1 LIFIKN
7 FNNKYFI
14 GCCLSLVRYSFTIYV
29 GGGCVWLFGHAV
41 TAIDIHPGSC
51 ENRTCRKRTGLLILS
66 GLKRT
71 QIGAVSAHVVGD
83 HRPGFRG
90 FSALLVAIIFAVG
103 ALLCSVTT
111 ASAENRTLKLHN
123 LHTGEMIT
131 VTFKRNGVFDPRALK
146 ELNVFLRDWRRNE
159 PTKIDPRL
167 FDLIWEVYQ
176 KTGSNEFISVV
187 CGYRSP
193 STNSML
199 RSRSKM
205 VAEKSQ
211 HILGK
216 AMDYFI
222 PGVNLAKLRE
232 IGIKMQV
239 GGVGYYPN
247 SGSPFVHMDVGG
259 VRAWPKLSRDQ
270 LVRLFP
276 DGKTMHIP
284 SDGKPLPGYYQAV
297 ADYKRRVGSNSIEIA
312 DAGNVAPKKKGFFAS
327 LFGGGDETDD
337 ADSNDAPSTRVA
349 AKAPSKP
356 VVDEVQPILAS
367 ANPSNTETEVA
378 IVAPVPA
385 SRPAFA
391 GDDSATQTAL
401 VSPTRSAAQDA
412 LSAAMPVDGSATTS
426 NSPYVDLAEVNAPV
440 PQLLGVR
447 QQNGDAVLMA
457 SADANAL
464 PADMVI
470 PVPGTRPDMPATQ
483 DQLAAL
489 TMMDNPKPVVP
500 AEKPVEMAML
510 EAKSS
515 APVLTAAPVPAA
527 PVASM
532 TSLNPPVQPL
542 VSADDAAQEEADA
555 ADDEDLAELA
565 ALDPASI
572 NRQSNDTDSQPL
584 VAMTDGVAK
593 KGSRPAKTR
602 GMNLN
607 ATSAADAKLNQQVL
621 AKWAISKGLVPKSTE
636 SQKSPRVV
644 AQGLLTPP
652 KAGET
657 SGFKAYVANI
667 DTQRFGDESDSQ
679 MDMSRFATN

>member
-1 LIFIKN
+1 MWL
-7 FNNKYFI
+7 
-14 GCCLSLVRYSFTIYV
+14 LSHV
-29 GGGCVWLFGHAV
+29 V
-41 TAIDIHPGSC
+41 TAIDIHLGSC
-51 ENRTCRKRTGLLILS
+51 ENGTCRKRTGLLILS

-71 QIGAVSAHVVGD
+71 QIGAVSAQVVGD

-90 FSALLVAIIFAVG
+90 FSALLVAIAFTIT
-103 ALLCSVTT
+103 ALFCSVTT
-111 ASAENRTLKLHN
+111 ASAENRTLKLHQ

-159 PTKIDPRL
+159 PTKMDPRL

-176 KTGSNEFISVV
+176 KTGSSEYISVV

-193 STNSML
+193 STNAML

-216 AMDYFI
+216 AMDFFI
-222 PGVNLAKLRE
+222 PGVNLAHLRE
-232 IGIKMQV
+232 IGMKMQV

-259 VRAWPKLSRDQ
+259 VRAWPRMSRDQ

-284 SDGKPLPGYYQAV
+284 ADGKPLPGYYQAV

-312 DAGNVAPKKKGFFAS
+312 DAGDVAPKKKGFFAS
-327 LFGGGDETDD
+327 LFGGGDESDD
-337 ADSNDAPSTRVA
+337 SDNNDAPNTQVA

-367 ANPSNTETEVA
+367 ANPSSENTEVA

-412 LSAAMPVDGSATTS
+412 LSAAMPVDGAAPAS
-426 NSPYVDLAEVNAPV
+426 NSPYVDLAQVNAPV

-447 QQNGDAVLMA
+447 QQNGDAVLLA
-457 SADANAL
+457 SADANGL
-464 PADMVI
+464 PADMVV
-470 PVPGTRPDMPATQ
+470 PVPGARPDMPATQ

-489 TMMDNPKPVVP
+489 AMMDNTKPVVP
-500 AEKPVEMAML
+500 VEKPVEMAML
-510 EAKSS
+510 EPKPA
-515 APVLTAAPVPAA
+515 AVLTAAPEPAA
-527 PVASM
+527 PAASM
-532 TSLNPPVQPL
+532 TALNPPVQPL
-542 VSADDAAQEEADA
+542 VSADDAAQEEADTA
-555 ADDEDLAELA
+555 EDEDLTELA
-565 ALDPASI
+565 ALDPSAI
-572 NRQSNDTDSQPL
+572 NDPANETVSQPI

-607 ATSAADAKLNQQVL
+607 STSAADAKLNQQVL

-636 SQKSPRVV
+636 AQKSSRVV

-667 DTQRFGDESDSQ
+667 DTQRFGDGGDSQ